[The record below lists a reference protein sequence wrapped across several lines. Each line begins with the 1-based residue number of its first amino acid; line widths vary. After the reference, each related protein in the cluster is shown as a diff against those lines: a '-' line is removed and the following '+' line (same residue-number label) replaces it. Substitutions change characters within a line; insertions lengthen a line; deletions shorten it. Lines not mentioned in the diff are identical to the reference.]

1 MLLLLKPRLSAV
13 RLKEYNMKLFSS
25 LLILIL
31 VFPGCTKD
39 TVETKNQE
47 TVEVT
52 KAYSKEIPVIDE
64 VWLKEKIEN
73 RGGKL
78 LFINFWATWCVPCV
92 EEFPDLVKIYNK
104 HKGSDFEFL
113 SISVDLPSE
122 IETKVK
128 PFLIKQAADFPV
140 VVVKEKRS
148 EEVIN
153 LINPEWNGA
162 VPVTVIYDKKGN
174 RKKFISDAR
183 DYNFFNKSIEEAIVL

>member
-1 MLLLLKPRLSAV
+1 
-13 RLKEYNMKLFSS
+13 MKLFSP
-25 LLILIL
+25 LLILVL

-39 TVETKNQE
+39 TAKNKE

-52 KAYSKEIPVIDE
+52 KAYTKEIPVIDE

-73 RGGKL
+73 REGKL

-104 HKGSDFEFL
+104 HKDSDFEFL

-174 RKKFISDAR
+174 RIKFIPDAR
-183 DYNFFNKSIEEAIVL
+183 DYDFFNKSIEEATVL